1 MYSESERTVMGLL
14 WVRTRILV
22 QSDMV
27 TRVTAVADDLCL
39 ILATAVVEVVN
50 LCLILATSLVLL
62 SWCFNVYH
70 CGDRVD
76 VSDKMSG
83 NAGEGAVEIDHC
95 RLRCSRIACL

>member
-1 MYSESERTVMGLL
+1 MDLL
-14 WVRTRILV
+14 WVRTRVLV

-27 TRVTAVADDLCL
+27 TRATAVADDLCL

-83 NAGEGAVEIDHC
+83 NARKGAVEIDHC